1 MSGGRTVEHRWRHA
15 VCGED
20 EDRPGRGI
28 GLVLDEDRTSPFE
41 VVDDMRVVDDLL
53 AHVDGR
59 SVEGKRVFHRL
70 DGTLYSR
77 TVTPG

>member
-1 MSGGRTVEHRWRHA
+1 
-15 VCGED
+15 
-20 EDRPGRGI
+20 
-28 GLVLDEDRTSPFE
+28 
-41 VVDDMRVVDDLL
+41 MRVVDDLL

-59 SVEGKRVFHRL
+59 SVKGKRMFHRL